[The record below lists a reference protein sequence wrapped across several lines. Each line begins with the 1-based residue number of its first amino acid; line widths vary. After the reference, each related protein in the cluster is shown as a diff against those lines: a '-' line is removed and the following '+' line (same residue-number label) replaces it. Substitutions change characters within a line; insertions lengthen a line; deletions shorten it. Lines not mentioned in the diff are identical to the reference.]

1 MTGDNYDNVRV
12 SHWGNWVGT
21 LHYVCNFSKSNQTF
35 KSSVHNTDAT
45 MLGWVLH
52 QQGQTQAGALATL
65 HADRQILGPI
75 WEPQTPGTTDG
86 VHVKQEQTS
95 LSA

>member
-1 MTGDNYDNVRV
+1 
-12 SHWGNWVGT
+12 
-21 LHYVCNFSKSNQTF
+21 
-35 KSSVHNTDAT
+35 
-45 MLGWVLH
+45 MLWAALH
-52 QQGQTQAGALATL
+52 QQGQARAVTPATL
-65 HADRQILGPI
+65 HADRQTRGPI